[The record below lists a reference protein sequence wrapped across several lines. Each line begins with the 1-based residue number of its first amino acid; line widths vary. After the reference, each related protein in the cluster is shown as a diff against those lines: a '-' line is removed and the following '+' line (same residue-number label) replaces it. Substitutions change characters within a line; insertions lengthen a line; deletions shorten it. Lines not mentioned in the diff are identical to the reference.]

1 MKFIEHL
8 VIFFLNIAL
17 IFVYSYIGI
26 SMIAQGGFD
35 MTEWSDAHK
44 VGFAV
49 IYCITYATNSAFKDY
64 NEK

>member
-49 IYCITYATNSAFKDY
+49 IYCITWAVDSISKEHD
-64 NEK
+64 EK